1 MIEILIEEQKMP
13 KELSSVL
20 DTFSKDF
27 PGNIMVEEGE
37 NDSVKIHI
45 DRYYE
50 TDVGSQ
56 SYVPEWPNGYLEE
69 YFKKDREYGEKLL
82 NESKEK
88 LMEEVNN
95 RESNYVKTLLQDWVN
110 EVKERNTNSTL
121 YEITDP
127 YSDGDTLLWVDLDVI
142 IQKDDAFLKEK
153 VKVVEDF
160 YEIFMR

>member
-27 PGNIMVEEGE
+27 PGNITVEEGE
-37 NDSVKIHI
+37 NGSIKIHI
-45 DRYYE
+45 DRYFE
-50 TDVGSQ
+50 TDVDSQ
-56 SYVPEWPNGYLEE
+56 SYVPEWPNGYLDE
-69 YFKKDREYGEKLL
+69 YFKEDREYGEKLL

-88 LMEEVNN
+88 FMEEVNK
-95 RESNYVKTLLQDWVN
+95 RESNYAETLMQGWVN
-110 EVKERNTNSTL
+110 KVKERNTNTTL

-127 YSDGDTLLWVDLDVI
+127 YSDGETLLWVDLDVTI
-142 IQKDDAFLKEK
+142 HENDASLKEK